1 MKLYTDGTIEGTPQE
16 IAEYKGL
23 SDDDKPTREVRVG
36 TVYIGNQPLFDVKA
50 DVAALRRTK
59 LGS

>member
-16 IAEYKGL
+16 IAEYKCL
-23 SDDDKPTREVRVG
+23 SGDDKPSREIQIG
-36 TVYIGNQPLFDVKA
+36 TLYIGNEALFDVKV
-50 DVAALRRTK
+50 DVGALGRTK

>member
-16 IAEYKGL
+16 IAQYKGL
-23 SDDDKPTREVRVG
+23 RGSDKRSREIQIG
-36 TVYIGNQPLFDVKA
+36 TLYIGNEALFDVKV
-50 DVAALRRTK
+50 DVAALGRRN

>member
-23 SDDDKPTREVRVG
+23 SGDGESLREIQIG
-36 TVYIGNQPLFDVKA
+36 TLYIGNEPLFDVKVNAA
-50 DVAALRRTK
+50 DLGRNK

>member
-1 MKLYTDGTIEGTPQE
+1 MKLYTDGTVEGTPQE

-23 SDDDKPTREVRVG
+23 NGDNKRSGEVRIG
-36 TVYIGNQPLFDVKA
+36 TLYIGNEPLFDVKVNVA
-50 DVAALRRTK
+50 DLGRNK